1 MNHDKFIVNDGNSLP
16 KIGFGVYKINES
28 EMEEAIRNAFHTGY
42 RLFDTASFYENEEF
56 LGKAIKKLGLHRE
69 EIQVATKAWPT
80 ELGYQ
85 GVKDAL
91 KRSLKRLNMEY
102 VDLYFIH
109 WPIKDAVKLAE
120 TWKAMEE
127 MKEEGLIRSLA
138 VCNFKQHH
146 FDAMMKGNKC
156 MPVINQIERHPLLT
170 QEEVIAYGKEKQ
182 ILTQAWSPLLRG
194 NKVFKLEIIKKL
206 SEKYEKTPAQIILN
220 WDIIQGVL
228 PIPKSVTP
236 ERIEENYH
244 ALDFALSHEDLKL
257 IDALN
262 QNDRSGEDPDNY
274 TFDK

>member
-28 EMEEAIRNAFHTGY
+28 EMEEAIQNAFHTGY
-42 RLFDTASFYENEEF
+42 RLFDTASFYENEEY
-56 LGKAIKKLGLHRE
+56 LGKAIKKLGLPRE

-80 ELGYQ
+80 ELGYH

-146 FDAMMKGNKC
+146 MEALMKGNKYL
-156 MPVINQIERHPLLT
+156 PVINQIERHPLLT

-194 NKVFKLEIIKKL
+194 NKVFQMEVIKKL
-206 SEKYEKTPAQIILN
+206 AEKYEKTPAQIILN
-220 WDIIQGVL
+220 WDIMQGVL

-244 ALDFALSHEDLKL
+244 ALDFTLTNDDLKL

-262 QNDRSGEDPDNY
+262 QNERSGEDPDNY